1 MLARGATVGAI
12 RAQKWIV
19 VETPRTSLEDVASL
33 AGVSAASASRALT
46 GRGELSPET
55 RRRVLEAAATLGYD
69 RSSTPRGRP
78 RPPDAR
84 IIELVFGRLTGAWV
98 SRAVVGAHEQAF
110 ALGYDLVLTQER
122 ESASDDWHVRAAARH
137 SSGVITAVVTP
148 TAGQIDYLAEF
159 AIPTVLLDPHGEP
172 HRDLVT
178 VSATN
183 ERGGFEAGRHLVERG
198 YERFALALSPLQ
210 YRYGRARTRGFREAL
225 AAAGVD
231 DLATVE
237 VGWDGRISR
246 AAVDRL
252 VGLAEGGP
260 VGLFAL
266 NDTMANAVVSAL
278 LRAGVRVP
286 EDVGVVGFDGDPR
299 PPSAP
304 LAVTSIHQPIR
315 EMAARAIDAVDRLR
329 RGEQIAQRRI
339 ELPTDLLRRDST

>member
-1 MLARGATVGAI
+1 M
-12 RAQKWIV
+12 
-19 VETPRTSLEDVASL
+19 DVASL

-69 RSSTPRGRP
+69 RGSTSRGRP

-122 ESASDDWHVRAAARH
+122 ESASDDWHVRAASRH

-148 TAGQIDYLAEF
+148 TASQIDYLAEF

-183 ERGGFEAGRHLVERG
+183 ESGGFEAGRHLIVRG
-198 YERFALALSPLQ
+198 YEHFALALSPLQ
-210 YRYGRARTRGFREAL
+210 YRYGRARARGFRAAL
-225 AAAGVD
+225 AAADVD
-231 DLATVE
+231 DLAVVE
-237 VGWDGRISR
+237 VGWDGRIAR

-252 VGLAEGGP
+252 VERVQTGR
-260 VGLFAL
+260 VGVFAL

-286 EDVGVVGFDGDPR
+286 EDAGVVGFDGDPR
-299 PPSAP
+299 PPGAA

-329 RGEQIAQRRI
+329 RGEHIEERRI
-339 ELPTDLLRRDST
+339 ELATALLRRDST